1 MKTIL
6 KGMQSK
12 LALATMVLT
21 CATAAFMPREVKAQP
36 YFTNSAPQAGAYQYN
51 QNFTQ
56 LLQPSRTLAQQYQA
70 GILAGTIAAA
80 PTFLLT
86 NSFSTNIY
94 TTAPIVTANGS
105 SSASQTVCST
115 NVVTIVST
123 STTNFVLQTSVT
135 NQTVYWMS
143 VGH

>member
-1 MKTIL
+1 MKKLKTFNALRAAIL
-6 KGMQSK
+6 AACCG
-12 LALATMVLT
+12 LGPIALQ
-21 CATAAFMPREVKAQP
+21 AQP
-36 YFTNSAPQAGAYQYN
+36 YFTNSAPQSGAYQYN
-51 QNFTQ
+51 QNYTQ
-56 LLQPSRTLAQQYQA
+56 PLKPSQTLAQQYQA

-94 TTAPIVTANGS
+94 TTTPVVTANGS

-135 NQTVYWMS
+135 NQTVYWIS
-143 VGH
+143 IGH

>member
-1 MKTIL
+1 MKKL
-6 KGMQSK
+6 KTFNV
-12 LALATMVLT
+12 LRAALI
-21 CATAAFMPREVKAQP
+21 AACCGLGQIALHAQP
-36 YFTNSAPQAGAYQYN
+36 YFTNSAPQSGAYQYN
-51 QNFTQ
+51 QNFVQ
-56 LLQPSRTLAQQYQA
+56 PLQPSRTLGQQYQA
-70 GILAGTIAAA
+70 GILTGTFTPA
-80 PTFLLT
+80 PWFLLT

-94 TTAPIVTANGS
+94 TTAPVVTANGS

-143 VGH
+143 IGH